1 MKVVVADT
9 GVIIS
14 LAHIG
19 QIDLIEKIFGDFY
32 IAKAVWIELNNYDNP
47 NFDDSILADLKPKVK
62 EINSKN
68 YLSMVMDYG
77 ESESAILYEE
87 LNADYLLIDD
97 NKARLVAESLD
108 INCIGTL
115 GLLLKAKQKGLIT
128 ELKPTFEEL
137 IKAGRYFSGKLL
149 NDILTKIGES
159 KIK

>member
-19 QIDLIEKIFGDFY
+19 QIDLIEKIFVDFY

-68 YLSMVMDYG
+68 YLSSVYPKRK
-77 ESESAILYEE
+77 Y
-87 LNADYLLIDD
+87 
-97 NKARLVAESLD
+97 R
-108 INCIGTL
+108 
-115 GLLLKAKQKGLIT
+115 
-128 ELKPTFEEL
+128 
-137 IKAGRYFSGKLL
+137 
-149 NDILTKIGES
+149 
-159 KIK
+159 